1 MHQKPDISM
10 RVRRWGVRL
19 IVPAIAAVLVLTQ
32 LAARSEAVMRGPID
46 VKLSQVAYA
55 LNGRIEV
62 GSIDPAGL
70 WGIALTDLVFRP
82 HGVATSDDRA
92 LAHISRVIVYPRIST
107 LATGEPSLARVVIED
122 PIVSAV
128 VRSDG
133 GSHADWFEW
142 LIHDL
147 RSRGADDRDGAV
159 EGSESR
165 SGILAAL
172 PAIEVRGGQLSFD
185 DPTGRYPSVGARLE
199 SLHYGGSAEGSLDG
213 LMQIEG
219 LGRGEISGSVS
230 DDNPRLS
237 LRLPDQTD
245 VFPLIPFDIASSP
258 DAQLSVGSVHLDWP
272 LRVSLSEVHA
282 DGLAA
287 SVPGLSDRTLEEI
300 QAETVAVS
308 LDSVGATLQAET
320 IDFRFG
326 GDDQRVLSVAR
337 ATVDRSWTT
346 PFPVATLELV
356 DHRGASATL
365 AFEESSEEVF
375 DGLVRSNEFDV
386 AHFAALCPPSVRTE
400 ILDGTF
406 DGSARLRWHRGRSEL
421 SAVIEGD
428 FAGMTL
434 ESSFLSS
441 EPIREVSASLE
452 MDVDYWVDTGDL
464 LVERARLLFPD
475 YGLYVN
481 GNASRSSD
489 RRTLDLHATLP
500 PRDAQGLL
508 EALPPGVADT
518 LIGFQLAG
526 TFGFEATVVADTDD
540 IDSAVADMTFQTE
553 GFEVVEF
560 GPLAPLDRLQEDDF
574 TWHVRT
580 FEGDTRRMGPGDESW
595 VPFDELAALTYRAVV
610 AAEDDRFWDH
620 NGFDPA
626 AILSALRTNVS
637 EGRVVRGGSTI
648 SQQVVKN
655 LFLNHDRT
663 LARKLQEAFLTWQL
677 EQRISKREILEIYLN
692 LVHWGPSTYGIRDA
706 SMAYFNHMPGQLT
719 LRESA
724 FLAAILPNP
733 ALFGQQYTE
742 GIISPSRRQK
752 MLNLLYNL
760 HRGGYLSEPT
770 RRYHAS
776 LVEEGRVSNTPP
788 PRALG
793 VHTGDLETLP
803 PGLDRLGSLFF
814 DR

>member
-1 MHQKPDISM
+1 M

-19 IVPAIAAVLVLTQ
+19 ILPAIAVVLVLTQ

-62 GSIDPAGL
+62 GSIEPAGL
-70 WGIALTDLVFRP
+70 WGIALTDVVFRP
-82 HGVATSDDRA
+82 HGIATSDDRP
-92 LAHISRVIVYPRIST
+92 LAYISRVIVYPRIST

-122 PIVSAV
+122 PTVSAV

-142 LIHDL
+142 LVHDL
-147 RSRGADDRDGAV
+147 RSRGDGSASDDAV
-159 EGSESR
+159 AGGSGR
-165 SGILAAL
+165 GILDEL
-172 PAIEVRGGQLSFD
+172 PAIEVRGGRFSFD
-185 DPTGRYPSVGARLE
+185 DPTGRYPSMGARLQTLE
-199 SLHYGGSAEGSLDG
+199 YGGSADGSLNG
-213 LMQIEG
+213 LVQIEG
-219 LGRGEISGSVS
+219 LGRGEVSGSVG
-230 DDNPRLS
+230 DENPRLS
-237 LRLPDQTD
+237 LRLLDRTD

-258 DAQLSVGSVHLDWP
+258 DARLSVGSVHVDWP
-272 LRVSLSEVHA
+272 LRVSLSEVRA
-282 DGLAA
+282 AGLAA
-287 SVPGLSDRTLEEI
+287 ALPGLSDRTLEEI
-300 QAETVAVS
+300 EAETVAVS
-308 LDSVGATLQAET
+308 LDSAGATLQAQT
-320 IDFRFG
+320 IEFRFG
-326 GDDQRVLSVAR
+326 GEDQRVLGVER
-337 ATVDRSWTT
+337 ATVDRSWTS
-346 PFPVATLELV
+346 PFPVATLELR
-356 DHRGASATL
+356 DRAGATATL
-365 AFEESSEEVF
+365 AIEESSEGVF
-375 DGLVRSNEFDV
+375 DGLVRSTDFGV

-406 DGSARLRWHRGRSEL
+406 DGSARVRWDRVHSEL
-421 SAVIEGD
+421 SAVVEGD
-428 FAGMTL
+428 FEGMTV
-434 ESSFLSS
+434 ESSILSS
-441 EPIREVSASLE
+441 EPIRGVSASLE
-452 MDVDYWVDTGDL
+452 LDFDLWVDSGDL
-464 LVERARLLFPD
+464 LVERVRLLFPD

-481 GNASRSSD
+481 GAASRSD
-489 RRTLDLHATLP
+489 ERRTLELHATLP
-500 PRDAQGLL
+500 PRDAQSLL
-508 EALPPGVADT
+508 ESLPAGVADT

-526 TFGFEATVVADTDD
+526 TFGFEATVLADTDD
-540 IDSAVADMTFQTE
+540 IDSAVADVSFQLE

-560 GPLAPLDRLQEDDF
+560 GPLAPIDRLREDDF

-580 FEGDTRRMGPGDESW
+580 FEGETRRVGPGDESW
-595 VPFDELAALTYRAVV
+595 VPLEDLAALTYRAVV

-620 NGFDPA
+620 GGFDPA
-626 AILSALRTNVS
+626 AILSALRTNVA

-692 LVHWGPSTYGIRDA
+692 LVHWGPGTYGIRNA

-733 ALFGQQYTE
+733 ALFGQQYTD
-742 GIISPSRRQK
+742 GIIPPSRRQK
-752 MLNLLYNL
+752 MQNLLYNL
-760 HRGGYLSEPT
+760 HRAGYLSEPT

-776 LVEEGRVSNTPP
+776 LVEQGRVSNTPP
-788 PRALG
+788 PSALG
-793 VHTGDLETLP
+793 EHTPELETLP

-814 DR
+814 DH